1 MIGISIAAKKEWEA
15 VLKNYNLDIKDCK
28 KFPFG
33 EYFKKNLYGEN
44 VIFYRCGVRK
54 MNCSASTQYI
64 IDHFN
69 VEKIIVA
76 GTCAG
81 IDDKYNNLDIIFP
94 NKLVQYDCTVKETE
108 PLIKDSFTVTL
119 DLDRLNGI
127 NTGTLGT
134 ADKPVVMWDDYLE
147 LKENEVT
154 IADTES
160 AAIAYIC
167 KANNVEC
174 AVIKGISDFPTNE
187 NDISEE
193 KSHEGQLNMFLTNIP
208 IIMNSIINNYLEF
221 AIKNHFN
228 YSEYI
233 PKETSIKNKTF

>member
-1 MIGISIAAKKEWEA
+1 MIGISIAAQKEWEA
-15 VLKNYNLDIKDCK
+15 VLNKYKINEENCE

-33 EYFKKNLYGEN
+33 EYFECNLYGEK

-54 MNCSASTQYI
+54 MNSSASTQYM

-69 VEKIIVA
+69 LNKIIVI

-81 IDDKYNNLDIIFP
+81 IDNKYNNLDIFFP

-108 PLIKDSFTVTL
+108 PLIKDSFTVKISTEKF
-119 DLDRLNGI
+119 DNI

-134 ADKPVVMWDDYLE
+134 ADKPVVMWNDYIE
-147 LKENEVT
+147 LKNNNIT

-167 KANNVEC
+167 KANNIEC
-174 AVIKGISDFPTNE
+174 VVIKGISDFPTNE
-187 NDISEE
+187 LESTKED
-193 KSHEGQLNMFLTNIP
+193 SHEEQLNLFLTNMP
-208 IIMNSIINNYLEF
+208 IVMNKIIDNYLEF
-221 AIKNHFN
+221 AIKNHFE
-228 YSEYI
+228 YSQYMPE
-233 PKETSIKNKTF
+233 EVSIKR

>member
-1 MIGISIAAKKEWEA
+1 MIGISVAAKKEWEA
-15 VLKNYNLDIKDCK
+15 VLDKFNINIENCET
-28 KFPFG
+28 FPFG
-33 EYFKKNLYGEN
+33 EYFKTNLYGED

-54 MNCSASTQYI
+54 MNCSASTQYV

-69 VEKIIVA
+69 LSKIIVA

-81 IDDKYNNLDIIFP
+81 IDDKYKNLDILFP

-108 PLIKDSFTVTL
+108 PLIKDSFTITI
-119 DLDRLNGI
+119 DMSNYSNI

-134 ADKPVVMWDDYLE
+134 ADKAVVMWKDYLE
-147 LKENEVT
+147 LKENDIT

-167 KANNVEC
+167 KVNNVEC
-174 AVIKGISDFPTNE
+174 VVIKGISDFPINE
-187 NDISEE
+187 NESTKEYSNEE
-193 KSHEGQLNMFLTNIP
+193 QLNVFLTNIP
-208 IIMNSIINNYLEF
+208 IIMNNIIDNYLEF

-228 YSEYI
+228 YSEY
-233 PKETSIKNKTF
+233 KLEEVSINR